1 MVVLLFSFIDSSS
14 RKFLSL
20 LSNSSKAEET
30 SWTLLLLRLFLVF
43 GFVCSKEKELEMIS
57 CQLVEFVIVQMN
69 ACKSEG
75 LQDSTSNTIEQKAV

>member
-1 MVVLLFSFIDSSS
+1 M
-14 RKFLSL
+14 
-20 LSNSSKAEET
+20 
-30 SWTLLLLRLFLVF
+30 LLLCLFLVF